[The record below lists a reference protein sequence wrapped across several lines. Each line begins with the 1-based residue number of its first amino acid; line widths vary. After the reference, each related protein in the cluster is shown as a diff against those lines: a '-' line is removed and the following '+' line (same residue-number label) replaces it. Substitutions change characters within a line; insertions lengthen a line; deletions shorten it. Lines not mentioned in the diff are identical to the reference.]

1 MFFRMT
7 PPYVLALWIISCNL
21 FVGAAPLPVR
31 ASMMTGMVRTRPES
45 SQAQVYS
52 NEGAQVQ
59 LSAPSLVTPPIPQP
73 PPAPPP
79 PSSSSSPPS
88 TNASRPLKFTLPN
101 WVTAPYPRSLKPED
115 FKDVFS
121 TPLQGLTLA
130 QKHSAMGNNNAG
142 VYSVG
147 SFDPSF
153 AQLFPP
159 SIAAQNIDPSRLLV
173 KVLKAIDDDMIAEVK
188 ALKIVGQF
196 VASGLMKLPVARSN
210 ELGKVKRGLKGGHT
224 RRDAASGK
232 NDGID
237 SVEDGFELKPVIV
250 MLKMPGK
257 PLTLVPEF
265 VSETDLET
273 KRQMMSDTLSLMCD
287 RVGELALQH
296 RFVHRDNIIG
306 NILVINEGT
315 QIVDVNVIDWG
326 GKFLSS
332 ISDDVT
338 WDDLMGWCHRRWAVY
353 VWEDGL

>member
-1 MFFRMT
+1 MT

-79 PSSSSSPPS
+79 PPSSSSPPS

-142 VYSVG
+142 VYSVA

-232 NDGID
+232 NDGVD

-273 KRQMMSDTLSLMCD
+273 KRQMMNDTLSLMCD
-287 RVGELALQH
+287 RVGELALEH

-353 VWEDGL
+353 VWEDG